1 MPSAP
6 GCGELMTC
14 SRCGRGVTKRS
25 VVTTRAGDLCRRCS
39 DRLPPYLHR
48 PPRPVKKGGISS

>member
-1 MPSAP
+1 
-6 GCGELMTC
+6 MTTSC
-14 SRCGRGVTKRS
+14 CPRCGRGVTKRS
-25 VVTTRAGDLCRRCS
+25 AVSTRAGDLCRRCA